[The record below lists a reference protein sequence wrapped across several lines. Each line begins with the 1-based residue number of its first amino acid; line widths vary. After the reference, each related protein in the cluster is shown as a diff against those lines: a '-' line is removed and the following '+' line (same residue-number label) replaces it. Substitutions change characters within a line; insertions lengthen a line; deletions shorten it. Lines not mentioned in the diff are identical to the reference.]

1 MREDLG
7 ANSSELRT
15 LLLSSCHWHT
25 QGLSPFS
32 FPILSSPAHT
42 STALDPRCPTK
53 HTTSSSPAV
62 RPPLLPSSLSSEP
75 ADPHTHTHTRSGG
88 AAGLVLASRLASASP
103 APSILVIESGPPT
116 TKDDPL
122 HTQPARYFH
131 HLRPDSRTIHFHVA
145 RPSEALRGHAPVV
158 PCGRCV
164 GGGSS
169 VNCECL
175 SA

>member
-1 MREDLG
+1 MG
-7 ANSSELRT
+7 SSLILPST
-15 LLLSSCHWHT
+15 ILLSPANT
-25 QGLSPFS
+25 IAAQFS
-32 FPILSSPAHT
+32 IHANIRHHHRRRS
-42 STALDPRCPTK
+42 
-53 HTTSSSPAV
+53 V
-62 RPPLLPSSLSSEP
+62 LPSPLPVLPFSLSSQP
-75 ADPHTHTHTRSGG
+75 ADTHTNTHAHAYTQ
-88 AAGLVLASRLASASP
+88 AAPPASSRLTSASPPPPSP

-145 RPSEALRGHAPVV
+145 RPSEALRGRAPVV

-169 VNCECL
+169 VNCECF